1 MLEVRFHGRGG
12 QGTVLAA
19 KMLADIVLRSGK
31 GECMAIPEF
40 GVERRGAPVLAY
52 ARISDGPIL
61 LRTKIYEPDV
71 VVIMD
76 TAAAPTE
83 RVCDGLKEG
92 GTILVNTE
100 HDVEELS
107 KTWPNTKLIVI
118 PARKIALK
126 HGLGTPAAPVLNTAV
141 MGAFCAAFDIANQ
154 DDMADAIRGS
164 VPIKIEENIAAALEA
179 YEFIK
184 AGRTHAATS
193 V

>member
-1 MLEVRFHGRGG
+1 MLEIRFHGRGG

-52 ARISDGPIL
+52 ARISDGPIF

-71 VVIMD
+71 VVVMD
-76 TAAAPTE
+76 TAAAPSE
-83 RVCDGLKEG
+83 RVCEGLKSG
-92 GTILVNTE
+92 GTILVNSE
-100 HDVEELS
+100 HSAEDLA
-107 KTWPNTKLIVI
+107 KAWPDAKVIVI

-141 MGAFCAAFDIANQ
+141 IGAFCAAFDIA
-154 DDMADAIRGS
+154 DEKDMEEAIRGS
-164 VPIKIEENIAAALEA
+164 VPIKIEENIAAAREA
-179 YEFIK
+179 FEFISERR
-184 AGRTHAATS
+184 AHAAAS

>member
-52 ARISDGPIL
+52 ARISDGPLL
-61 LRTKIYEPDV
+61 LRTRIYEPDV
-71 VVIMD
+71 VVVMD
-76 TAAAPTE
+76 TAAAPSE
-83 RVCDGLKEG
+83 KVCDGLKPG

-100 HDVEELS
+100 HSEAELA
-107 KTWPNTKLIVI
+107 KAWPDAKVIVV

-141 MGAFCAAFDIANQ
+141 IGAFCCAFDIANEQ
-154 DDMADAIRGS
+154 DMEDAIRGS
-164 VPIKIEENIAAALEA
+164 VPIKIDENIAAAREA
-179 YEFIK
+179 FAFI
-184 AGRTHAATS
+184 AERRAHAATR